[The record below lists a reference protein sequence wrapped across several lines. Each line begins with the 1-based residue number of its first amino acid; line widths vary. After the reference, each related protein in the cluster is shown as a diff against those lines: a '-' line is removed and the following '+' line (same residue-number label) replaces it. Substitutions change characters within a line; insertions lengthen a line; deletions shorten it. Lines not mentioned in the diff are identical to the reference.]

1 MLAERVWGQY
11 RSSSRELPA
20 VGRPYGR
27 VSGSA
32 DISVIPMRSEGHRN
46 KNKSCS
52 YEFLREYN
60 IKIMNI
66 YRNARRDCINTSVR
80 KSTQEFYLKAWM

>member
-11 RSSSRELPA
+11 RSSSREWPA
-20 VGRPYGR
+20 VGRPSEW

-32 DISVIPMRSEGHRN
+32 DISVVPMTSEGHRN

-52 YEFLREYN
+52 YEFLW
-60 IKIMNI
+60 K
-66 YRNARRDCINTSVR
+66 
-80 KSTQEFYLKAWM
+80 